1 MDPAWAV
8 VLSALISGPLMWL
21 LYRLEKKNTD
31 QHGKAVDLIKSVKD
45 DVQEVKHMQVWM
57 DKKLDRHIE
66 QDHAVNE

>member
-21 LYRLEKKNTD
+21 LYRLEKKYTD

-45 DVQEVKHMQVWM
+45 DVQEVKHMQVWI
-57 DKKLDRHIE
+57 DKKLDKHIE
-66 QDHAVNE
+66 QDHAS

>member
-45 DVQEVKHMQVWM
+45 DVNEVKHMQVWM
-57 DKKLDRHIE
+57 DKKLDKHIE
-66 QDHAVNE
+66 QDHAS

>member
-45 DVQEVKHMQVWM
+45 DVQEVKHMQVWI
-57 DKKLDRHIE
+57 DKKLDKHIE
-66 QDHAVNE
+66 QDHAS

>member
-1 MDPAWAV
+1 MDPAWEV

-45 DVQEVKHMQVWM
+45 DVREVKHMQVWI
-57 DKKLDRHIE
+57 DKKLDKHIE
-66 QDHAVNE
+66 QDHAS